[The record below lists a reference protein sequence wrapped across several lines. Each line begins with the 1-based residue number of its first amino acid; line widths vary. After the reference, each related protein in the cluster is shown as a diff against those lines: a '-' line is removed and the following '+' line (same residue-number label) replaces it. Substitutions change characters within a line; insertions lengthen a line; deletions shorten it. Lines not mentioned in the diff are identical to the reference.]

1 MNLLVFEELTASS
14 QLWRDSSESMRLEAL
29 KMLIAILED
38 FAKLEAISLF
48 VLVNE
53 DVRQLLLDQKL
64 LVISE
69 TLHVIPLD
77 QDPGQWITAP
87 TISPEQFDATFV
99 VAPES
104 DGLLTQRLRA
114 LQTLR
119 WSHAT
124 SLNLSWSLSEVFS
137 DKRTT
142 FDWLKARG
150 IATPTIW
157 TLSEFDWQ
165 SNGIPEDA
173 GNMFVLKPRDGAGSD
188 RVQRFDREHLKLAAE
203 SIAPSEREQWIVQ
216 PWLSGVACS
225 FGLIGGGLHQRCT
238 ILPGAIQRI
247 EEDEGKLAYRGGTVP
262 CDERIRDAMLPLA
275 LKMQQSL
282 GNFRGYVGVDVVVP
296 MRDSATADE
305 HAADHHEAQ
314 VIEVNPRLCT
324 SYVGY
329 RKLCRQNLGAGILGR
344 PSPDLEW
351 NSEYI
356 EF

>member
-29 KMLIAILED
+29 QMLLAILED
-38 FAKLEAISLF
+38 FAKLEAVSLF

-53 DVRQLLLDQKL
+53 DVRQLLDQKL
-64 LVISE
+64 PVISE
-69 TLHVIPLD
+69 TLHVITLD
-77 QDPGQWITAP
+77 QNPGQWITAP

-99 VAPES
+99 VAPET

-137 DKRTT
+137 DKRRT

-150 IATPTIW
+150 IATPTTW
-157 TLSEFDWQ
+157 TLSEFDRQ

-173 GNMFVLKPRDGAGSD
+173 GDLFVLKPRDGAGSD

-203 SIAPSEREQWIVQ
+203 SIAPPEREHWIVQ
-216 PWLSGVACS
+216 PWIPGVACS
-225 FGLIGGGLHQRCT
+225 FGLIGGGLLHTGT
-238 ILPGAIQRI
+238 ILPGAIQQI
-247 EEDEGKLAYRGGTVP
+247 DEDNGKLAYRGGAVP
-262 CDERIRDAMLPLA
+262 CEERFWDAMLPLA

-282 GNFRGYVGVDVVVP
+282 GNFRGYIGVDVVVP
-296 MRDSATADE
+296 MRDSATSEE

-314 VIEVNPRLCT
+314 IIEVNPRLCT

-329 RKLCRQNLGAGILGR
+329 RKLCRQNLAAKFLGLR
-344 PSPDLEW
+344 SPDLEW
-351 NSEYI
+351 NSHCV